1 MDFSRLS
8 NENFGFWISY
18 LLDCAKLAESTVV
31 PFTDLF
37 GIETFARC
45 MKIKSGTIRDHMNAA
60 EIKPEKVNGA
70 TEAIYHAA
78 DIARVFGRV

>member
-1 MDFSRLS
+1 MDFARQSS
-8 NENFGFWISY
+8 GNFDIWIIH
-18 LLDCAKLAESTVV
+18 LIECAKIAESSAI

-45 MKIKSGTIRDHMNAA
+45 MKMKSGTIKDHMNAA
-60 EIKPEKVNGA
+60 EIKAEKIDGV